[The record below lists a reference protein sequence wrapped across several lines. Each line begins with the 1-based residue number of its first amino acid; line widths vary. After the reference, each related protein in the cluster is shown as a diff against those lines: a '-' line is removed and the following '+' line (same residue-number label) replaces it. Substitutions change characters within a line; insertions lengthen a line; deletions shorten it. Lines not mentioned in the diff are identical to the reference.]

1 MRKDWK
7 PIFTVNLVILGL
19 ITLFIVRVI
28 ISLNLKEP
36 NSKDPL
42 NKDAADVMERS
53 MKEFS
58 NIVRRTLRG

>member
-1 MRKDWK
+1 LRKDWK

>member
-1 MRKDWK
+1 LSLDWK